1 MAYRKTWH
9 SHPGAVRRGHWTG
22 PGLLTGKLAFK
33 AGSRLF
39 RSRVPGHRNDVDLSQ
54 PCAKAPDTTVSMWL
68 GRGSWVEHVSGEMRG
83 TIAMAIFGEWI
94 RHLQAN
100 IDAQHRVVGWMTV
113 FSVEVGKPPSQQ
125 ISRLKTLRHTQAPT
139 RLVCVACCRVGG
151 GRVSS
156 GARCVAL
163 PGARV
168 HFGPRGLHPS
178 PSALPKQHCT
188 PHVSHNT
195 ASPFHSPFPIPHSL
209 RVFLLQPTSQHCAI
223 EAPLSISP

>member
-68 GRGSWVEHVSGEMRG
+68 GRGSWVEHLSGEMRG

-125 ISRLKTLRHTQAPT
+125 ISRLRLSGTRRHQ
-139 RLVCVACCRVGG
+139 LGSCVWRAAGSAVGG
-151 GRVSS
+151 SRVAHVASLCLAPGS
-156 GARCVAL
+156 TSAPGVCIPAHPRSRNSTARPMCHTTQPL
-163 PGARV
+163 PSI
-168 HFGPRGLHPS
+168 P
-178 PSALPKQHCT
+178 
-188 PHVSHNT
+188 
-195 ASPFHSPFPIPHSL
+195 HSPFPIPPPTNLPTL
-209 RVFLLQPTSQHCAI
+209 RN
-223 EAPLSISP
+223 